1 MAALANALQG
11 ARGAKAAEMAGARSD
26 LQVQGPRLR
35 RYGEAQHD
43 SEWCSL
49 CEQIALIQTRVCEL
63 LSHLDDNANADR
75 IWSQI
80 SQ

>member
-1 MAALANALQG
+1 
-11 ARGAKAAEMAGARSD
+11 MAGARSD
-26 LQVQGPRLR
+26 LQVRGPRLR
-35 RYGEAQHD
+35 RYSEAQHD
-43 SEWCSL
+43 SKWCRL
-49 CEQIALIQTRVCEL
+49 CEEIALIQTPVCEL